1 MAWDLFPLFKD
12 KIALALFTLN
22 FLDIRGLYEKRK
34 KEGHMRNQQL
44 RFTGTFHNRLKILP
58 LKFLPYRRFGK
69 K

>member
-12 KIALALFTLN
+12 KMALALFTLN

-34 KEGHMRNQQL
+34 KEGHMRNQL
-44 RFTGTFHNRLKILP
+44 RFTRTFHNRLKIFP
-58 LKFLPYRRFGK
+58 LKFLPYKRFGK